1 MQIWLWVGFIVFVFL
16 MLALDMGVLNRGNKT
31 ISMKNA
37 LWMTAMFITLGG
49 LFGFG
54 LKYIYDKDVAGY
66 GTRFVEHIRVEEA
79 AKAKVPEAD
88 RNAWIAPEGSKAAQI
103 AKSPGW
109 SAATL
114 YWIGWLVEYS
124 LSIDN
129 IFVIALVFGYFKVPA
144 AYQHRVLF
152 WGILGALILR
162 GVMIVVGAALVA
174 KFHWLMYL
182 FGAFLVF
189 TAIKMAFSGDDDHD
203 ADPSKS
209 LVARVARKFI
219 PMSNEYDGSKF
230 LTRTATGTLVA
241 TPLFLVLLIV
251 ESTDVVFAVDS
262 IPAIF
267 GITRD
272 PFIIFTSNVF
282 AIMGLRSLYFALSAL
297 MGKFSKL
304 KYALAFIL
312 GFIGLKMIGEHWI
325 ESKLGFAIPPWASL
339 VVIVVALVVGVIASL
354 LTAKD
359 ESKIEVQDKDLAD
372 AVKELSGSQTPIPH
386 EAGSA
391 GGDVKRS

>member
-1 MQIWLWVGFIVFVFL
+1 MHIWLWVAFIVFVAI
-16 MLALDMGVLNRGNKT
+16 MLALDMGLLNRGEKT
-31 ISMKNA
+31 ISMKKA
-37 LWMTAMFITLGG
+37 FVMTAIFLMLGG
-49 LFGFG
+49 LFGFAIVH
-54 LKYIYDKDVAGY
+54 LYDHNVAGY
-66 GTRFVEHIRVEEA
+66 GQKFVEAIRLEEA
-79 AKAKVPEAD
+79 AKAGVPDEA
-88 RNAWIAPEGSKAAQI
+88 RAAWVAPEGSKAAAI

-129 IFVIALVFGYFKVPA
+129 IFVIALIFGYFKVPA

-174 KFHWLMYL
+174 KFHWLMYI
-182 FGAFLVF
+182 FGAFLIL
-189 TAIKMAFSGDDDHD
+189 TAIKMAFGGGGDDH
-203 ADPSKS
+203 ADPSKGI
-209 LVARVARKFI
+209 VARVAQKLI
-219 PMSNEYDGSKF
+219 PMSSEYDHSKF
-230 LTRTATGTLVA
+230 FTRSNAGKLLA

-251 ESTDVVFAVDS
+251 ESTDVIFAVDS

-272 PFIIFTSNVF
+272 PFLIFTSNVF

-312 GFIGLKMIGEHWI
+312 GFIGLKMLGEHWVEHKFHI
-325 ESKLGFAIPPWASL
+325 SIPPWGSL
-339 VVIVVALVVGVIASL
+339 VVIVLALAVGVIASL
-354 LTAKD
+354 LTAKP
-359 ESKIEVQDKDLAD
+359 ETPAD
-372 AVKELSGSQTPIPH
+372 QA
-386 EAGSA
+386 A
-391 GGDVKRS
+391 